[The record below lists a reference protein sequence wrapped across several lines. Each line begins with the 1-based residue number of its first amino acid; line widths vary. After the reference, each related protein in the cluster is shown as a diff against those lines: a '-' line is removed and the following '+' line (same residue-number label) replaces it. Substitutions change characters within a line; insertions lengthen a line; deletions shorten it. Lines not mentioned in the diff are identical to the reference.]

1 MSSRCKALRAYR
13 TCKERKVNKATP
25 HIFTVRQRE
34 QSARHTSAQKPWTSP
49 QVLLSE
55 AEARTQE
62 TTTTVELRRA
72 PLQLPGGQGCEKRP
86 GWGKAPTEANRKGTC
101 LRTVSRDPENKRP
114 YTIPPEPQHTG
125 RRKGA
130 SKQGSEATPQPAGT
144 PARQGLT
151 VSRRLKAPLVGE
163 STLPEKCLPNCT

>member
-62 TTTTVELRRA
+62 TTTTGAAKSSVAVARGTGLRET
-72 PLQLPGGQGCEKRP
+72 PWL
-86 GWGKAPTEANRKGTC
+86 GKSPYRSQRERHMPQNGIKGPRKQKALHHPT
-101 LRTVSRDPENKRP
+101 
-114 YTIPPEPQHTG
+114 
-125 RRKGA
+125 
-130 SKQGSEATPQPAGT
+130 
-144 PARQGLT
+144 
-151 VSRRLKAPLVGE
+151 
-163 STLPEKCLPNCT
+163 

>member
-13 TCKERKVNKATP
+13 TCKERKVSKATP

-72 PLQLPGGQGCEKRP
+72 PLQLPGGRLRETP
-86 GWGKAPTEANRKGTC
+86 WLGKSPYRRQRERHKPQNGIKGPRKQKALHHPT
-101 LRTVSRDPENKRP
+101 
-114 YTIPPEPQHTG
+114 
-125 RRKGA
+125 
-130 SKQGSEATPQPAGT
+130 
-144 PARQGLT
+144 
-151 VSRRLKAPLVGE
+151 
-163 STLPEKCLPNCT
+163 

>member
-13 TCKERKVNKATP
+13 TCKERKVSKAMP

-86 GWGKAPTEANRKGTC
+86 GWGKAPTEANGKGTC

-114 YTIPPEPQHTG
+114 YTFPPEPQHTG
-125 RRKGA
+125 RRKG
-130 SKQGSEATPQPAGT
+130 PANKA
-144 PARQGLT
+144 ARL
-151 VSRRLKAPLVGE
+151 RLNLREHLHARD
-163 STLPEKCLPNCT
+163 

>member
-86 GWGKAPTEANRKGTC
+86 GWGKPLPKPTGKAHASERYQGTQKTKGPTPSHLNPSTQAGGKGQQTRQRGYASTC
-101 LRTVSRDPENKRP
+101 GNTCTPGINSQQATESPSC
-114 YTIPPEPQHTG
+114 
-125 RRKGA
+125 RRKHTA
-130 SKQGSEATPQPAGT
+130 
-144 PARQGLT
+144 
-151 VSRRLKAPLVGE
+151 
-163 STLPEKCLPNCT
+163 

>member
-72 PLQLPGGQGCEKRP
+72 PLQLQGDGLRETP
-86 GWGKAPTEANRKGTC
+86 WLGKAPTEANRKGTC

-125 RRKGA
+125 RRKG
-130 SKQGSEATPQPAGT
+130 PANKA
-144 PARQGLT
+144 ARL
-151 VSRRLKAPLVGE
+151 RLNLREHLHARD
-163 STLPEKCLPNCT
+163 